1 MAVVTSKADLLSSEL
16 DVQKTLI
23 RYPARYVDWGAIFA
37 GAAVAVGVFSVFTA
51 FGTGIGLSLISP
63 TDGNAMPTLGLLI
76 AAALWGLWVQLSSYM
91 AGGYVVGRL
100 RHRIG
105 DAKQD
110 EVEMRDGAHG
120 LVMWAVGIL
129 TSGLIAAMLAM
140 LAAGAAGSAA
150 NTAAAAVSG
159 NGTDMQYYADRLM
172 RPSAAASAIL
182 ATPSQSASVPAA
194 AENGNEAIAALL
206 TRMQTNANDDDRAYL
221 ASQIS
226 QRTGVTPE
234 DANQRLDAASAEIAE
249 AADQAR
255 IAGVMLAFFTAVT
268 LILSAVAAWW
278 AAVKGGEHRDQG
290 VDHSMLVRWR

>member
-1 MAVVTSKADLLSSEL
+1 MAVVTSKADMLPSEL
-16 DVQKTLI
+16 NVQKTLAQ
-23 RYPARYVDWGAIFA
+23 YPARYVDWGAIFA

-63 TDGNAMPTLGLLI
+63 SDGNALPALGLLI

-91 AGGYVVGRL
+91 AGGYVAGRL

-129 TSGLIAAMLAM
+129 ASGLIAAMLAM
-140 LAAGAAGSAA
+140 MAAGAAGSAA
-150 NTAAAAVSG
+150 NTAATAMSG
-159 NGTDMQYYADRLM
+159 NGTDMQYYADRLV
-172 RPSAAASAIL
+172 RPSATAP
-182 ATPSQSASVPAA
+182 ATPSPAA
-194 AENGNEAIAALL
+194 PATTGSGNEAIAALL

-221 ASQIS
+221 AAQIS
-226 QRTGVTPE
+226 QRTGVTAE
-234 DANQRLDAASAEIAE
+234 EANQRLDAAAAEIAE

-278 AAVKGGEHRDQG
+278 AAVKGGEHRDQS
-290 VDHSMLVRWR
+290 VDHSLLVRWR